1 MHKIVHKLPN
11 ALQMWPCWYSGLL
24 MFTWLLLLSQSAA
37 PPHFPALLSRWW
49 KTSQQT
55 RAKWQ
60 MWTWK
65 IQISVYKYK
74 YVALLALMAGGA
86 GLCDHTAHSPLAQKL
101 FWANL
106 NPIRKPGR
114 HLPDIISYHPN
125 EDWWLAKGTNW
136 CCPWEKGLNGSPGL
150 LLATNSLSD
159 RADAISCPPQSWHTG
174 HGDALNGE
182 KLV

>member
-1 MHKIVHKLPN
+1 MANVDLKNTNI
-11 ALQMWPCWYSGLL
+11 C
-24 MFTWLLLLSQSAA
+24 
-37 PPHFPALLSRWW
+37 
-49 KTSQQT
+49 
-55 RAKWQ
+55 
-60 MWTWK
+60 
-65 IQISVYKYK
+65 IQIQICGTLGFDGWRSRVVWPHCPFSLGSK
-74 YVALLALMAGGA
+74 
-86 GLCDHTAHSPLAQKL
+86 T

-159 RADAISCPPQSWHTG
+159 RADAISCPPQSWNTG

-182 KLV
+182 KLVQKCIKAWHKQNNHNDISEWWAQHFKCEKKLIYTSKKSWIVRRKHTERS

>member
-65 IQISVYKYK
+65 IQISAKKCTECGTLGFDGWRSRVVWPHCPFSLGSK
-74 YVALLALMAGGA
+74 
-86 GLCDHTAHSPLAQKL
+86 T